1 MFYLRY
7 AARNVWRSRRWSA
20 FAIFSIAAGVAAIVA
35 LRSLGLAIG
44 DSLTSNVRASNHGDI
59 TLSRLSAAS
68 FISFEAPNQAS
79 VFTPS
84 AYATVREW
92 VAGRGGQLSAY
103 ISSSA
108 VQITALESAAAGR
121 PQFISTYFIDP
132 ATYPP
137 TQDIRAQDP
146 PGAPLGELFQGGND
160 VVISENLAAT
170 QGIKV
175 GDRVRVSGT
184 TDEYVVRGIVPAT
197 AEAGLRNLFAA
208 FFGFAY
214 LPFDHAPKL
223 SLNPNPNTISI
234 ALPEGT
240 DVEAAANELSDLVR
254 SPSDGLVLIYH
265 VPQILRQNAQIAD
278 VIGRFVVVMGL
289 GALLIGGVGIVNT
302 MLVMMRRR
310 TEEIAALKTFGLK
323 GRQVA
328 LMFIAEALILGLVG
342 SLVGGAL
349 GVILAA
355 GANAYGEA
363 LIQQPLAFRIYP
375 DAILFGLVLGLV
387 TAAVF
392 GVLPVLTAIR
402 IRPSIILRPNE
413 THVPRAGALSS
424 IGALL
429 LVLLAVGLIA
439 GQILGNTLAGVIGV
453 AVTLL
458 ILGLL
463 VVLLWVVV
471 WVVGRLPSFGS
482 VDLRL
487 ALRNLRARRLR
498 TATTL
503 MAISA
508 GMFALSS
515 ISFVGAGTREIL
527 QLTLSGSLG
536 GNVLIFPILPPALA
550 NPLIDRRLDQ
560 LEGVNSRTRI
570 FTFTGSVTAINNRPV
585 DDARANAQ
593 RRAIINAL
601 RSASRAGDLGRIQQ
615 LNAELYQLPNYN
627 LDITMRDTTG
637 DNFGGANVTAGRPLQ
652 ASDRGR
658 LVAVLTEA
666 PWHAEAGLGVGS
678 QLTVEVDRR
687 SYTFEVVG
695 VTPPSDGVGALRS
708 YTFEVVGV
716 TPPSDG
722 VGALRNSL
730 EAFSDMQVP
739 PGALPVSAGSSFQ
752 FTLAD
757 VRPEALNT
765 VLLELSAIPLVFSI
779 DFTFIDSLLRRFID
793 QFSALPILV
802 GLLSLG
808 AAAVIM
814 ANTVALAT
822 LERRRQIGILKAIGL
837 KGQRVLGVML
847 LENVIV
853 SLLGALLGIGLSA
866 LGVVLMSY
874 FGLELVILIPQDS
887 LPVALAL
894 VAAAALIGAVATVLS
909 AQVAIRE
916 RALNVLRYE

>member
-7 AARNVWRSRRWSA
+7 AARNIWRSRHWST

-44 DSLTSNVRASNHGDI
+44 DSLASNVRASNHGDI
-59 TLSRLSAAS
+59 TLSRISASS
-68 FISFEAPNQAS
+68 FMSFEAPNEAS

-84 AYATVREW
+84 AYAAVREW
-92 VAGRGGQLSAY
+92 AAARGGQLSAY

-108 VQITALESAAAGR
+108 VQITALDSAAAGR

-146 PGAPLGELFQGGND
+146 PGVPLGELFQGGND
-160 VVISENLAAT
+160 VVVSENLAAA

-234 ALPEGT
+234 VLPEGT

-254 SPSDGLVLIYH
+254 SQSSGRLLVYH

-278 VIGRFVVVMGL
+278 VVGRFIVVMGL

-302 MLVMMRRR
+302 MLVMVRRR

-328 LMFIAEALILGLVG
+328 LMFMAEALILGLAG

-349 GVILAA
+349 GVILGA

-363 LIQQPLAFRIYP
+363 LIQQPLAFRVYP
-375 DAILFGLVLGLV
+375 EAILFGLVLGLV
-387 TAAVF
+387 IAAVF

-402 IRPSIILRPNE
+402 IRPGIILRPNE
-413 THVPRAGALSS
+413 THVPRAGVLSS

-429 LVLLAVGLIA
+429 FVVLAVGLIA
-439 GQILGNTLAGVIGV
+439 GQILGNLLFGVIGV

-463 VVLLWVVV
+463 IVLLWVVV

-503 MAISA
+503 LAISA

-570 FTFTGSVTAINNRPV
+570 FTFTGVITAINDRPV
-585 DDARANAQ
+585 ASAQAEAR
-593 RRAIINAL
+593 RRAIISEL

-615 LNAELYQLPNYN
+615 LNVELHQLPDYS
-627 LDITMRDTTG
+627 LDIAMRDTTG

-678 QLTVEVDRR
+678 QLTVEISRR

-695 VTPPSDGVGALRS
+695 VTPPPDGVGALQ
-708 YTFEVVGV
+708 
-716 TPPSDG
+716 
-722 VGALRNSL
+722 NSL
-730 EAFSDMQVP
+730 EAFGDMQVP
-739 PGALPVSAGSSFQ
+739 PGALPTSAGSDFQ

-757 VRPEALNT
+757 VRPDALDT

-779 DFTFIDSLLRRFID
+779 DITFIDSFLRRFID

-853 SLLGALLGIGLSA
+853 SLLGALLGISLSA

-874 FGLELVILIPQDS
+874 FGLELVILIPRDS

-894 VAAAALIGAVATVLS
+894 VTAAVLIGAVATVLS